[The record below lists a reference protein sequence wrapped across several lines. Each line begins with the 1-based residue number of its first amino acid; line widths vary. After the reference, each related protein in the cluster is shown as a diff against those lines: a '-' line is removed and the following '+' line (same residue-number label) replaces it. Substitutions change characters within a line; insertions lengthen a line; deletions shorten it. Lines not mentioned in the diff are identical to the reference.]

1 MFFAHTS
8 RENHLV
14 FPLTYLENDHFAI
27 ICLEVEC
34 PGGSD
39 EAVGLVHHI
48 LPKSSDQS
56 QGVQQ
61 VNPWHHG
68 LQLHNKEAMLSTLF
82 FANIHPD
89 Y

>member
-1 MFFAHTS
+1 MLFAQTS

-14 FPLTYLENDHFAI
+14 ALLTYLENDHFAI
-27 ICLEVEC
+27 ISLEVER

-48 LPKSSDQS
+48 LPKSSDQG

-61 VNPWHHG
+61 VNPWYHG

-82 FANIHPD
+82 FAYIHLD